1 MGKIITIAAIVGVVV
16 CVGLPALLSELIG
29 GWMRKYTSPR
39 PIFSASSIG
48 NLTGRVVIVTGANTG
63 IGFESAL
70 EMARNG
76 AHVIVAARSISKGQ
90 AAVSRI
96 RETLETSSSSIGNSL
111 KEERIKVQF
120 IPLDLS
126 SLQSVHQFATEF
138 LQMGL
143 PLHVLLLNAGV
154 MKSPGAV
161 FVGKNLT
168 YGFEVTQDG
177 FESHI
182 GVNHIAH
189 VYLTKL
195 LTQKLKDSAPS
206 RVVAV
211 SSSAEEFAF
220 AEGIRF
226 DQWQPAKPASS
237 SWSPSLPP
245 PDYEDGLA
253 YGQSKLAN
261 LLFVRELAKQ
271 LNGSGVTAYSCHPG
285 VIQTELFR
293 YLESKNEEDAKLSGT
308 VSVWVLKLVGAFFNQ
323 ALFLAEDGALT
334 QLQLVTSPPEQL
346 INGAFYHPI
355 GRVQNSSHP
364 QGQNETLP
372 SILWEE
378 TERVIQSVV
387 GSF

>member
-1 MGKIITIAAIVGVVV
+1 
-16 CVGLPALLSELIG
+16 
-29 GWMRKYTSPR
+29 
-39 PIFSASSIG
+39 
-48 NLTGRVVIVTGANTG
+48 
-63 IGFESAL
+63 
-70 EMARNG
+70 
-76 AHVIVAARSISKGQ
+76 
-90 AAVSRI
+90 
-96 RETLETSSSSIGNSL
+96 
-111 KEERIKVQF
+111 
-120 IPLDLS
+120 
-126 SLQSVHQFATEF
+126 
-138 LQMGL
+138 
-143 PLHVLLLNAGV
+143 

-195 LTQKLKDSAPS
+195 LTQKLKESAPS

-226 DQWQPAKPASS
+226 DQWQPTKTTSS

-245 PDYEDGLA
+245 PDEDGLA

-271 LNGSGVTAYSCHPG
+271 LDGSGVTAYSCHPG

-308 VSVWVLKLVGAFFNQ
+308 VSVLVLKLVGAFFNQ
-323 ALFLAEDGALT
+323 ALFLPEDGALT
-334 QLQLVTSPPEQL
+334 QLQLATSPPEQL
-346 INGAFYHPI
+346 VNGAFYHPI

-372 SILWEE
+372 SILWGE
-378 TERVIQSVV
+378 TERVILSIV